1 MRVGIATVG
10 TRGDVE
16 PFVALAHAL
25 QAAGHEVTL
34 AGPADAAGL
43 AAAAQVRFVAMDFY
57 GQRLMRSAE
66 GQQWLA
72 SGDAR
77 AFLTRAAQVF
87 SDARETIGAS
97 VLAVAEGADA
107 LVAGIQVDDYALAV
121 AQARGLPLLA
131 GYFAPWSPS
140 GDFPSMLVS
149 RADLRLRPLNRL
161 THRVTEIAYWRGKRS
176 DINAYRRSLGLGP
189 GRTAAIVWGP
199 QLGGRALHAYSA
211 HVVPRPRDWPPAQ
224 HVLTGYWRLPAQ
236 VRQRLG
242 ETDRPA
248 GLVDWLDAGPQPFFL
263 SFGSA
268 PILDPAPMLDLAVEA
283 ARRARCRVLVGAGW
297 TGFAGAT
304 DLPEQVHVVGTVDH
318 EWLFPRC
325 RGVIHHGGA
334 GTTAAGLIAGRPTWV
349 YSLYSDQPYWGAR
362 VTRLGAG
369 GHSRFVDLDA
379 DRLTGS
385 LRQLGR
391 DDVRQ
396 AAAAV
401 GERLRREDGLARA
414 VREIAHVPATAP
426 AR

>member
-34 AGPADAAGL
+34 AGPVDAAGL
-43 AAAAQVRFVAMDFY
+43 AAGAQVRFVAMDFD
-57 GQRLMRSAE
+57 GHRLMRSAE

-77 AFLTRAAQVF
+77 AFLSRAAQVF

-149 RADLRLRPLNRL
+149 RVDLRSRLLNRL
-161 THRVTEIAYWRGKRS
+161 THRVTEVAYWRGKRS

-189 GRTAAIVWGP
+189 ARTAAIVWAP

-211 HVVPRPRDWPPAQ
+211 HVVPRPRDWPAQ
-224 HVLTGYWRLPAQ
+224 HVLTGYWRLPAE
-236 VRQRLG
+236 VRRRLG
-242 ETDRPA
+242 ETDLPA
-248 GLVDWLDAGPQPFFL
+248 GLADWLDAGPQPFFL
-263 SFGSA
+263 SFGSVA
-268 PILDPAPMLDLAVEA
+268 ILDPAPVLDMAVEA
-283 ARRARCRVLVGAGW
+283 ARRASCRVLIGAGW
-297 TGFAGAT
+297 TGLAGTT
-304 DLPEQVHVVGTVDH
+304 DLPEQVRVVGAVDH
-318 EWLFPRC
+318 GWLFPRC

-334 GTTAAGLIAGRPTWV
+334 GTTAAGLTAGRPTWV
-349 YSLYSDQPYWGAR
+349 YSFYSDQPYWGTR

-379 DRLTGS
+379 DRLTES

-396 AAAAV
+396 RAAAL

-414 VREIAHVPATAP
+414 VREIAHVPAAAP